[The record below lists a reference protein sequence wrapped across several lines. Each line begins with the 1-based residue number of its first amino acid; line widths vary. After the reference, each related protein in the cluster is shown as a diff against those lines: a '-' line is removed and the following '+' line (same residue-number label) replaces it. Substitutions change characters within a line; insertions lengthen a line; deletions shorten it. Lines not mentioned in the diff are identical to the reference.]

1 MTFLDFTFVT
11 PLGYCAVVEERV
23 VRMECMMLSND
34 GPQLRVMVI
43 LFQTGG
49 GPLFLRR
56 QRLHKLFI
64 MLIFICK
71 LMISCKKK
79 GLSFLGYSSS

>member
-1 MTFLDFTFVT
+1 MYYFNFLREH
-11 PLGYCAVVEERV
+11 VVL
-23 VRMECMMLSND
+23 MECMMLSND

-71 LMISCKKK
+71 LMISCETLSVIFRLHQFLK
-79 GLSFLGYSSS
+79 GSLIFL

>member
-1 MTFLDFTFVT
+1 MALALCTVVT
-11 PLGYCAVVEERV
+11 QWLAGERV

-56 QRLHKLFI
+56 QRLHKLYTYANI
-64 MLIFICK
+64 YLQTYD
-71 LMISCKKK
+71 LLAKK
-79 GLSFLGYSSS
+79 LSFSGSSSPFRVV

>member
-1 MTFLDFTFVT
+1 MALALCTVVT
-11 PLGYCAVVEERV
+11 QWLAGERV

-56 QRLHKLFI
+56 QRFHKLY

-71 LMISCKKK
+71 LIICWQKNCHFQAAPAFA
-79 GLSFLGYSSS
+79 G

>member
-1 MTFLDFTFVT
+1 MCYFNFLR
-11 PLGYCAVVEERV
+11 ERV
-23 VRMECMMLSND
+23 VLMECMMLSND

-64 MLIFICK
+64 MLIFIYK
-71 LMISCKKK
+71 LMISCKTLSVIFRLHQFLK
-79 GLSFLGYSSS
+79 GSLIFL